1 MLYDECMNSGP
12 STAQVTAGYVLLAT
26 CSAGTAAA
34 TSTTTSTAAPSFS
47 FSVCVCV
54 SLSLACVLLGT
65 SKPMRLDLG
74 LLGKQEGHLGQE
86 PVAPKAG
93 PKINRAEAHTHA

>member
-1 MLYDECMNSGP
+1 MYELWSQYGSSYCRVRVACYVLNRHR
-12 STAQVTAGYVLLAT
+12 AGYEHYYEYR
-26 CSAGTAAA
+26 CSQR
-34 TSTTTSTAAPSFS
+34 F
-47 FSVCVCV
+47 

-74 LLGKQEGHLGQE
+74 LLGKQEGPLGQE